1 MKTSR
6 LSENLK
12 GSQILEVAGKVR
24 SLLNKGEQI
33 YNLTIGDFDTTI
45 FSTPEALV
53 KAVIS
58 QYSAGHT
65 NYPVAIGEL
74 SLRKSA
80 SDYLKSVSG
89 LEYSEDEILVSAGA
103 RPLIYSF
110 YQTIIDPG
118 DKVLYP
124 LPSWNN
130 DAYTFLNRA
139 ETIAIQT
146 KAENKFMPTAKEL
159 EPHIRDAA
167 LVAICS
173 PLNPT
178 GTVFKR
184 VQLEEIC
191 DLILE
196 ENKNRIQ
203 SDRKPLYLLYDS
215 IYWQLTYG
223 ETAHLNPVELRPEM
237 RDFTLSIDGIS
248 KAFSATGV
256 RVGWAYGP
264 TDIIKKMTALLTH
277 IGAWAP
283 KPEQLAVAEFLNQ
296 KEQVKKYL
304 EHHRTELS
312 ARLKAFYD
320 GFMALKSEGF
330 SVDAI
335 APEAALYLSVNLDLK
350 GKKTIDG
357 KLLNSARD
365 ITNWLI
371 DDVRVALVPF
381 YAFGTSDDLCWFR
394 LSVGTVKLEDIPL
407 IMNKLKKAL
416 SELENQ

>member
-1 MKTSR
+1 
-6 LSENLK
+6 
-12 GSQILEVAGKVR
+12 
-24 SLLNKGEQI
+24 
-33 YNLTIGDFDTTI
+33 
-45 FSTPEALV
+45 
-53 KAVIS
+53 
-58 QYSAGHT
+58 
-65 NYPVAIGEL
+65 
-74 SLRKSA
+74 
-80 SDYLKSVSG
+80 
-89 LEYSEDEILVSAGA
+89 
-103 RPLIYSF
+103 
-110 YQTIIDPG
+110 
-118 DKVLYP
+118 
-124 LPSWNN
+124 
-130 DAYTFLNRA
+130 
-139 ETIAIQT
+139 
-146 KAENKFMPTAKEL
+146 MPTAKEL

-167 LVAICS
+167 LIAICS

-304 EHHRTELS
+304 EHHRSELS

-394 LSVGTVKLEDIPL
+394 LSVGTVKLADIPL